1 MEFLIGDPV
10 KWKGGPFDMKG
21 LYLEKIDEMYSLV
34 LCTEQAGIRRKIE
47 IKVVTEVLEK
57 DDQK

>member
-21 LYLEKIDEMYSLV
+21 LYLEQLDDVYSLV
-34 LCTEQAGIRRKIE
+34 LCTQQDDVRRKIE
-47 IKVVTEVLEK
+47 LKVLTEALEK
-57 DDQK
+57 DE